1 MLHIFA
7 PDDSGAVVQSF
18 NPLETPHMNK
28 NHLTLLPLVF
38 GIGMSAV
45 NATEL
50 ENFDDLQGFF
60 DPFNNNVTYT
70 TSDLDSSG
78 DNELRV
84 ENPGGGFTMILRR
97 VLQGFEREADSFLTL
112 LEENPVLV
120 YSYWNLSETDAVTL
134 AITVQNDIQDQ
145 WITVGSLTVGAGASG
160 TYAFDLGSN
169 EEFSGLI
176 DRWLAGEGSS
186 LVVRITQQTGSG
198 VASVVG
204 YDDFRLEPLSFFDV
218 DSLVIDNFDDITG
231 GVDPFNPNA
240 VFTTLDA
247 DSSGDNELQVEFA
260 NGGFNMPIR
269 IVFQGANRGDDPL
282 LSRITDGLPVFAFN
296 YWNLSPDV
304 GTGIGLI
311 LENDIL
317 GEWLPLEVR
326 AVGAGSNGMYALNL
340 MEDADAADLINR
352 WLAGE
357 GTAMRLRV
365 IQDSDAASMMAY
377 DDFSLEDASFIPD
390 GGDFVVIENFD
401 EVTGDFQAFNV
412 NNATYATEDFDED
425 GDNELKISFANGGF
439 NMGLRRRIL
448 RTDEFLD
455 DLASNPGFYFEYTN
469 ASEEAVTV
477 GLALA
482 NDFYDGWPA
491 IGTIE
496 VGPGESGTYAVD
508 LWNNEIFQE
517 LLGQWTGG
525 AGSFLQLRILQ
536 ETPGE
541 ISSEVIFD
549 DLALGEAPE
558 PQQPIEVVMGDW
570 SQDPEIGWV
579 WGLTMDWAYSLQM
592 GPIYFAD
599 YPWIYQ
605 TTHGWL
611 YFGFRVSDV
620 LVYLYSSQYGWIL
633 STEDVSGW
641 FYILDTETWQ
651 QFVPQS

>member
-1 MLHIFA
+1 M
-7 PDDSGAVVQSF
+7 
-18 NPLETPHMNK
+18 K
-28 NHLTLLPLVF
+28 NVMPKLIITSLSLVLATA
-38 GIGMSAV
+38 SAV
-45 NATEL
+45 AVDL
-50 ENFDDLQGFF
+50 DNFDDLQGYF
-60 DPFNNNVTYT
+60 DPFNQNVTYT
-70 TSDLDSSG
+70 TADLDASG
-78 DNELRV
+78 DNELQID
-84 ENPGGGFTMILRR
+84 NPGGGFTMVLRR
-97 VLQGFEREADSFLTL
+97 VLQGFEREADPFLAL

-120 YSYWNLSETDAVTL
+120 YNYWNLSETDAVTL
-134 AITVQNDIQDQ
+134 AITVQNDILDE
-145 WITVGSLTVGAGASG
+145 WITIGGLAVSAGASG
-160 TYAFDLGSN
+160 TYAFALGTN
-169 EEFSGLI
+169 EAFSGLI
-176 DRWLAGEGSS
+176 DRWLAGEGTSC
-186 LVVRITQQTGSG
+186 VVRITQQTGSG
-198 VASVVG
+198 VASSVG
-204 YDDFRLEPLSFFDV
+204 YDDFSLQPASYFDV

-269 IVFQGANRGDDPL
+269 IVFQGANRAEDPV
-282 LSRITDGLPVFAFN
+282 LSRITGGLPVFAFN

-357 GTAMRLRV
+357 GTALRLRIV
-365 IQDSDAASMMAY
+365 QDSDAASIMAY

-390 GGDFVVIENFD
+390 GGDLVVIENFD

-448 RTDEFLD
+448 RTDEFLE
-455 DLASNPGFYFEYTN
+455 DLAANPGFYFEYTN
-469 ASEEAVTV
+469 VSDQPVTLGV
-477 GLALA
+477 AFA
-482 NDFYDGWPA
+482 NDFYGNWPA
-491 IGTIE
+491 LGTIE
-496 VGPGESGTYAVD
+496 VEPGESGTYAFD
-508 LWNNEIFQE
+508 LWNNGEFQE
-517 LLGQWTGG
+517 LLTQWTGG
-525 AGSFLQLRILQ
+525 AGTFLQLRILQ
-536 ETPGE
+536 DTPDE

-549 DLALGEAPE
+549 DFALGEAPE
-558 PQQPIEVVMGDW
+558 PQLPINVVMGEW

-579 WGLTMDWAYSLQM
+579 WGLTMEWAYSLQM
-592 GPIYFAD
+592 GSIYFAD

-605 TTHGWL
+605 TIHGWF
-611 YFGFRVSDV
+611 YFGFRASEV
-620 LVYLYSSQYGWIL
+620 LVYLYSSEYGWIL

-641 FYILDTETWQ
+641 FYILDTDTWQ
-651 QFVPQS
+651 QFVPE